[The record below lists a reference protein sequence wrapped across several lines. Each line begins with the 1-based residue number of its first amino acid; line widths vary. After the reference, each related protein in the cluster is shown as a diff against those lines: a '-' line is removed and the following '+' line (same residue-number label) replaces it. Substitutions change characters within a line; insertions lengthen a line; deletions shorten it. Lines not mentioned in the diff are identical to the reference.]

1 MIIFLNKVQE
11 EWLYTKLLKMLTV
24 GLWNVIIIQAEST
37 ITYNQEKN
45 FQHKHL
51 KLIKTLL
58 IQR

>member
-1 MIIFLNKVQE
+1 
-11 EWLYTKLLKMLTV
+11 MLTV